1 VRWRFQGY
9 YFIAASALTIFPI
22 HLTSLLPM
30 KVQMQSVHFD
40 ADQTLLDFIQQRLNK
55 LEHFYDRVTD
65 GEVILRLNNKDGVA
79 NKTVE
84 IKLMVPGSTLFSQE
98 DAASFE
104 AATDAAVEA
113 LKSQIAR
120 YKAKHQA
127 QH

>member
-1 VRWRFQGY
+1 
-9 YFIAASALTIFPI
+9 
-22 HLTSLLPM
+22 M

-65 GEVILRLNNKDGVA
+65 GEVIMRLNNKDGAA

-98 DAASFE
+98 DATSFE
-104 AATDAAVEA
+104 AAADAAVEA
-113 LKSQIAR
+113 LKRQITK
-120 YKAKHQA
+120 YKEKNQSH
-127 QH
+127 